1 MVKRVRSRAPL
12 RRRVKSRFTTR
23 TAARRRL
30 GMRRS
35 RLNRPMKYLFSRW
48 MSGIQNSARYNVS
61 GMTYDGT
68 TSIVSS
74 NGATTQGCLC
84 MAFSF
89 DDIIAKT
96 DFTTLFDQF
105 KINRVVVQIKM
116 LPCPESTNAGQV
128 SATNLGTWYPTIWYA
143 ADYDDIA
150 TVSLSDIK
158 EFGNVKHRVLRPNKE
173 INISISPVTLQQ
185 IYQTSVSTGYACNF
199 KKPYLDMANTA
210 IPHYGLK
217 MVFDYEG
224 LTLAAP
230 NNIFQFKVNCKYY
243 FSCKNT
249 R

>member
-1 MVKRVRSRAPL
+1 
-12 RRRVKSRFTTR
+12 
-23 TAARRRL
+23 
-30 GMRRS
+30 
-35 RLNRPMKYLFSRW
+35 MKYLFSRW
-48 MSGIQNSARYNVS
+48 MSGIQNSARYTVS

-74 NGATTQGCLC
+74 NGATTQGCMC

-116 LPCPESTNAGQV
+116 LPCPEATNAGQV

-143 ADYDDIA
+143 PDYDDIT

-199 KKPYLDMANTA
+199 KKPYLDMSNTA

>member
-1 MVKRVRSRAPL
+1 MFRAL
-12 RRRVKSRFTTR
+12 KRRRVTGRSS
-23 TAARRRL
+23 ARRKTGL
-30 GMRRS
+30 RRS
-35 RLNRPMKYLFSRW
+35 RLNRPTKYLFSRW
-48 MSGIQNSARYNVS
+48 MSGIQNSQRYGIS
-61 GMTYDGT
+61 GMTYDGA

-74 NGATTQGCLC
+74 NGGTTQGCFC

-105 KINRVVVQIKM
+105 KINRVVVQVKL
-116 LPCPESTNAGQV
+116 LPCPEATNAGQV
-128 SATNLGTWYPTIWYA
+128 SSTNLGTWYPTLWYA
-143 ADYDDIA
+143 PDYDDIG
-150 TVSLSDIK
+150 TVALSDIK

-173 INISISPVTLQQ
+173 INIVITPVTLQQ

-199 KKPYLDMANTA
+199 KRPYLDMANTA

-230 NNIFQFKVNCKYY
+230 NNIFQFKINAKYY